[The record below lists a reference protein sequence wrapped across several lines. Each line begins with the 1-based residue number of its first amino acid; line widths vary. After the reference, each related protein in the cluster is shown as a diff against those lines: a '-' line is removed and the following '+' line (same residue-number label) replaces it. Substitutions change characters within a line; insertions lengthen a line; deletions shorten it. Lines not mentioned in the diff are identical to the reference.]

1 MKLRSGCVLDSASYS
16 MCIKGSYFE
25 ILIDYG
31 PPVFFLGQNHGVSL
45 DGFFFLYASF
55 HMLMACNRVS

>member
-45 DGFFFLYASF
+45 DVFFPCMPPSLCLW
-55 HMLMACNRVS
+55 HVTE